1 MPSPWPF
8 LERIAFRFAFA
19 YLVLYNFPFPFNVMS
34 WFETASSGYDELWQ
48 RIVRPV
54 GKAVFGAD
62 TSVLPNGSGDTTFNY
77 VQVFCFAVLALIA
90 TLIWSLLDRKREH
103 YARLDAW
110 LRIYVRFSLAAAML
124 LYGAVKVIPGQ
135 FPPPPLG
142 KLIMTFGE
150 QSPMGLL
157 WSFMGASTVYTAFTG
172 LAEITAA
179 ILLTMRR
186 TALLGALVAAGVMT
200 NVVMLNFCYDVPV
213 KLYSSHLLLMAL
225 FLAAPHAQ
233 RLANFFLFN
242 RATEPAELPRLFPE
256 SWTRLAV
263 PAVRTL
269 AVLWFVSVSINQ
281 AWDNYETRFLYLP
294 KSSFYG
300 LWNVDE
306 FVVDG
311 QPHPPLVTDASRWR
325 YVAFDYSTVS
335 VRRMDDARVRFMAKL
350 DTVKKEMTM
359 TAMVPKSKMV
369 LTYAQPQ
376 HSTLVLQGM
385 LDGKPLRATLR
396 RIEAPKF
403 LLTTRGFHW
412 INEYPMNR

>member
-1 MPSPWPF
+1 MPSWS
-8 LERIAFRFAFA
+8 LLKRIAFRFAFA

-34 WFETASSGYDELWQ
+34 WFETQTSGYDALWQ
-48 RIVRPV
+48 RVVRPV
-54 GKAVFGAD
+54 GTAVFGAD

-110 LRIYVRFSLAAAML
+110 LRVYIRFSLAAAML

-135 FPPPPLG
+135 FSPPGLG

-157 WSFMGASTVYTAFTG
+157 WSFMGASAVYSAFTG
-172 LAEITAA
+172 MAEVTAA

-225 FLAAPHAQ
+225 FLAAPHAK
-233 RLANFFLFN
+233 RLADFFLFN
-242 RATEPAELPRLFPE
+242 RAVAPAELPRLFPE
-256 SWTRLAV
+256 SWTRIAV
-263 PAVRTL
+263 PVFRTAVVFWFATL
-269 AVLWFVSVSINQ
+269 TIYDS
-281 AWDNYETRFLYLP
+281 WDNYQTRFVYTP
-294 KSSFYG
+294 KSPFYG

-311 QPHPPLVTDASRWR
+311 QPHPPMVTDASRWR
-325 YVAFDYSTVS
+325 YVAFDYSSVS
-335 VRRMDDARVRFMAKL
+335 IRQMDDARLRFVNRIDRA
-350 DTVKKEMTM
+350 KKEMTM
-359 TAMVPKSKMV
+359 MQQLPKSQMV

-385 LDGKPLRATLR
+385 LDGKPMRATLR